1 MGSCIDSHRTD
12 EVKSDLLGCQNSPV
26 HFVQGEEVIISSRV
40 FVGNLS
46 YDTSQRDLEALFSE
60 VGNVVEVFLPADRA
74 TGRPRG
80 FAFVELSDE
89 SAAAEA
95 IEKFDGHE
103 MGGRALRVTEAEDRP
118 QRSGFSDS
126 GGGNS
131 PSGPPR
137 GGKKARPKG
146 SRRNIRSR
154 KRSL

>member
-1 MGSCIDSHRTD
+1 
-12 EVKSDLLGCQNSPV
+12 
-26 HFVQGEEVIISSRV
+26 V

-60 VGNVVEVFLPADRA
+60 VGEVVEVFLPADRA

-80 FAFVELSDE
+80 FAFVELADE

-95 IEKFDGHE
+95 IEKFDGHDL
-103 MGGRALRVTEAEDRP
+103 GGRALRVTEAEDRP
-118 QRSGFSDS
+118 RRSGFSDP
-126 GGGNS
+126 GGGDS

-137 GGKKARPKG
+137 GAKKSRPKG
-146 SRRNIRSR
+146 SRRNIRGR

>member
-1 MGSCIDSHRTD
+1 MRRAA
-12 EVKSDLLGCQNSPV
+12 DLLGYPYSPA

-46 YDTSQRDLEALFSE
+46 YDTSRSDLEDLFGE
-60 VGNVVEVFLPADRA
+60 VGQVVEVFLPADRA

-80 FAFVELSDE
+80 FAFVELADE

-103 MGGRALRVTEAEDRP
+103 VGGRALRVTEAEDRP
-118 QRSGFSDS
+118 RRAGMFSDP
-126 GGGNS
+126 GGG
-131 PSGPPR
+131 GPPAGPR
-137 GGKKARPKG
+137 GGKKSRPKG
-146 SRRNIRSR
+146 SRRNIRGR